1 LLVYWCPQSRPTTD
15 DADRRLSSRFLEAT
29 MHILIQHYAFD
40 PHVSTVVNR
49 SILERL
55 VPLLR
60 TAPGFVAYYWLASGA
75 GSGTSLSVFEDQA
88 AADAALELV
97 AGVVPE
103 QLVALAGKPG
113 VIQGDVKVYANC
125 GL

>member
-1 LLVYWCPQSRPTTD
+1 
-15 DADRRLSSRFLEAT
+15 
-29 MHILIQHYAFD
+29 MHILIQHYVFD

-55 VPLLR
+55 APLLR
-60 TAPGFVAYYWLASGA
+60 TSPGFVAYYWLASGA
-75 GSGTSLSVFEDQA
+75 GSGTSVSVFEDQS

-97 AGVVPE
+97 ADVVHERLAP
-103 QLVALAGKPG
+103 QAGKPD
-113 VIQGDVKVYANC
+113 VIQGEVKVYANC

>member
-1 LLVYWCPQSRPTTD
+1 LLVYWSPQSRPTTD
-15 DADRRLSSRFLEAT
+15 YADRRRSSRFLEAT
-29 MHILIQHYAFD
+29 MHILIQHYVFD
-40 PHVSTVVNR
+40 PHVSTVVDR

-60 TAPGFVAYYWLASGA
+60 TSPGFVAYYWLASGA
-75 GSGTSLSVFEDQA
+75 GRGTSVSVFEDQA

-97 AGVVPE
+97 ADVAHE
-103 QLVALAGKPG
+103 QLVALAGRPDA
-113 VIQGDVKVYANC
+113 IQGEVKVYANC